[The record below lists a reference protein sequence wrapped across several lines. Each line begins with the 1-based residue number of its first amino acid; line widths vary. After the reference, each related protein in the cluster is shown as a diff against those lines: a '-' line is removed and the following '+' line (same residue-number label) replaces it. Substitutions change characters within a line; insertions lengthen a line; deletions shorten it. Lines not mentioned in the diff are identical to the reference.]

1 MNKKNYEKTTHK
13 KHASMKKNTTHTFA
27 PLPSPNSACKGQ
39 GAFAH
44 CGSLTSVDLTE
55 VKELKSEA
63 FQRCGS
69 LRHVSLPNV
78 TRRDSGFFQQKKRWM
93 EKTDGNGWKWKT
105 WASFFLFCVLTIWK
119 FQRLLK

>member
-1 MNKKNYEKTTHK
+1 MDDLGVLNHYFRKPPHIEV
-13 KHASMKKNTTHTFA
+13 
-27 PLPSPNSACKGQ
+27 CKGQ

-55 VKELKSEA
+55 VKELKAEA

-78 TRRDSGFFQQKKRWM
+78 TRRDSGWTNTKGSGKNGLKWM
-93 EKTDGNGWKWKT
+93 EMENLG
-105 WASFFLFCVLTIWK
+105 
-119 FQRLLK
+119 

>member
-1 MNKKNYEKTTHK
+1 MDALGGFN
-13 KHASMKKNTTHTFA
+13 
-27 PLPSPNSACKGQ
+27 PLFSETPPVTPILLEGQ

-78 TRRDSGFFQQKKRWM
+78 TKRDSGSTNTKRFGKK
-93 EKTDGNGWKWKT
+93 GWKWKT
-105 WASFFLFCVLTIWK
+105 WASFFFFVC
-119 FQRLLK
+119 